1 MNVSHEK
8 NVINFWKQETL
19 EIIEGRGAIDLPR
32 HTHNSYVIGVITSGK
47 LKICMKEKEYHVEK
61 GTAFIVPSNVG
72 ISMQHETS
80 YSYTVF
86 CFSKEAA
93 DYFNKM
99 QPSGLIIENVGDAI
113 QREYEQYRKKKNQ
126 LVLMEALKNILHFSP
141 RVDIQQEHFC
151 ELDTKYQIVQQAVA
165 YMKAHVEERYRIE
178 EVADALYISK
188 YHFSRIF
195 KEVMDITPK
204 QYMMQTKLRRVKELI
219 IEESSSTKV
228 AIDMDYAAQSHLCN
242 VFKKYMGISICDY
255 KKHLTIYS

>member
-1 MNVSHEK
+1 MYISNEK

-93 DYFNKM
+93 DYFNGL
-99 QPSGLIIENVGDAI
+99 QPSQLIIKDVGVAI
-113 QREYEQYRKKKNQ
+113 RKVYEQYQKNHNQ
-126 LVLMEALKNILHFSP
+126 RVFMESLKNVLCFS
-141 RVDIQQEHFC
+141 RKEDREQDEC
-151 ELDTKYQIVQQAVA
+151 KELDTRHQIVQQAVA
-165 YMKAHVEERYRIE
+165 YMKEHVEDKFSIE
-178 EVADALYISK
+178 DMANKLYISK
-188 YHFSRIF
+188 YYFSRIF
-195 KEVMDITPK
+195 KEEMDITPK
-204 QYMMQTKLRRVKELI
+204 QYMIQTKLRRAKELI
-219 IEESSSTKV
+219 IEEGSSTKV
-228 AIDMDYAAQSHLCN
+228 AIDMEYAAQSHLCN
-242 VFKKYMGISICDY
+242 VFKKYMGISIGDY
-255 KKHLTIYS
+255 KKHLTLF